1 MITHYEIYYTDA
13 SGQFVRA
20 PNPPP
25 PEWRERKGVC
35 RHCGEKVFVK
45 AGPLRS
51 FWTHGKGKTCVKKA
65 NRVDEAITAAEEYA
79 RNRGALSTGDEAL
92 KAGFEEQIGSDAKR
106 LAEMQEICG
115 EQQPGTVPVA
125 PVASTPIKSYAS
137 SQLPRT
143 LTQEQV
149 GAPDGKRKKAKD
161 RLYSDEESERIWQQ
175 NYADYW
181 KSHIAQKRSAWRR

>member
-79 RNRGALSTGDEAL
+79 RNRGALSAGDEAL

-106 LAEMQEICG
+106 LAEIREICG
-115 EQQPGTVPVA
+115 EQQPATVPVA
-125 PVASTPIKSYAS
+125 PVASTPIRSYAP

>member
-79 RNRGALSTGDEAL
+79 RNRGALSAGDEAL

-106 LAEMQEICG
+106 LAEIQEICG

>member
-1 MITHYEIYYTDA
+1 MIAHYEIYYTDEN
-13 SGQFVRA
+13 GQFVRA

-45 AGPLRS
+45 AGLLRS

-79 RNRGALSTGDEAL
+79 RNRGALSAGDEAL

-106 LAEMQEICG
+106 LAEIQEICG

-125 PVASTPIKSYAS
+125 PVASTPIRSYAP

>member
-1 MITHYEIYYTDA
+1 MITHYEIYYTDEN
-13 SGQFVRA
+13 GQFVRA

>member
-35 RHCGEKVFVK
+35 RPCGEKVFVK
-45 AGPLRS
+45 AGLLRS

-79 RNRGALSTGDEAL
+79 RNRGALSAGDEAL

-106 LAEMQEICG
+106 LAEIQEICG

-125 PVASTPIKSYAS
+125 PVASTPIRSYAS

-161 RLYSDEESERIWQQ
+161 RLYSDEEFERIWQQ

>member
-106 LAEMQEICG
+106 LAEIQEICG

-125 PVASTPIKSYAS
+125 PVASTPIRSYAS

>member
-1 MITHYEIYYTDA
+1 MITHYEIYYTDEN
-13 SGQFVRA
+13 GQFVRA
-20 PNPPP
+20 PNPLP

-79 RNRGALSTGDEAL
+79 SNRGALSAGDEAL
-92 KAGFEEQIGSDAKR
+92 KAGFEEQIGSNAKR

-115 EQQPGTVPVA
+115 EQQPGTVSAAPLEVA
-125 PVASTPIKSYAS
+125 HRSKAECLAAVAIP
-137 SQLPRT
+137 PRI
-143 LTQEQV
+143 LT
-149 GAPDGKRKKAKD
+149 
-161 RLYSDEESERIWQQ
+161 
-175 NYADYW
+175 ADYW
-181 KSHIAQKRSAWRR
+181 MTTSGRQQF

>member
-79 RNRGALSTGDEAL
+79 RNRGALSAGDEAL

-125 PVASTPIKSYAS
+125 PVASTPIRSYAP

>member
-45 AGPLRS
+45 AGLLRS

-79 RNRGALSTGDEAL
+79 RNRGALSAGDEAL

-106 LAEMQEICG
+106 LAEIQEICG
-115 EQQPGTVPVA
+115 GQRPGTVPVA
-125 PVASTPIKSYAS
+125 PVASTPIRSYAP

>member
-1 MITHYEIYYTDA
+1 MITHYEIYYTDEN
-13 SGQFVRA
+13 GQFVRA

-106 LAEMQEICG
+106 LAEIREICG
-115 EQQPGTVPVA
+115 EQQPATVPVA

>member
-1 MITHYEIYYTDA
+1 MITHYEIYYTDEN
-13 SGQFVRA
+13 GQFVRA

-79 RNRGALSTGDEAL
+79 RNWGALSAGDEAL
-92 KAGFEEQIGSDAKR
+92 KAAFEEQIGSDAKR
-106 LAEMQEICG
+106 LAEIREICG
-115 EQQPGTVPVA
+115 EQQPATVPVA

>member
-45 AGPLRS
+45 AGLLRS

-79 RNRGALSTGDEAL
+79 RNRGALSAGDEAL

-106 LAEMQEICG
+106 LAEIQEICG

-125 PVASTPIKSYAS
+125 PVASTPIRSYAP

>member
-79 RNRGALSTGDEAL
+79 RNRGALSAGDEAL

-106 LAEMQEICG
+106 LAEIQEICG

-125 PVASTPIKSYAS
+125 PVASTPIKLYAS

>member
-1 MITHYEIYYTDA
+1 MITHYEIYYTDEN
-13 SGQFVRA
+13 GQFVRA

-106 LAEMQEICG
+106 LAEIQEICG

-125 PVASTPIKSYAS
+125 PVASTPIRSYAS

>member
-1 MITHYEIYYTDA
+1 MITHYEIYYTDEN
-13 SGQFVRA
+13 GQFVRA

-106 LAEMQEICG
+106 LAEIQEICG

>member
-79 RNRGALSTGDEAL
+79 RNRGALSAGDEAL

-106 LAEMQEICG
+106 LAEIQEICG

-181 KSHIAQKRSAWRR
+181 KSHIAQKRSAWLR

>member
-79 RNRGALSTGDEAL
+79 RNRGALSAGDEAL

-106 LAEMQEICG
+106 LAETREICG
-115 EQQPGTVPVA
+115 EQQPATVPVA
-125 PVASTPIKSYAS
+125 PVASSPIKSYAS

>member
-35 RHCGEKVFVK
+35 RHFGEKVFVK

-79 RNRGALSTGDEAL
+79 RNRGALSAGDEAL

-106 LAEMQEICG
+106 LAEIQEICG

-125 PVASTPIKSYAS
+125 PVASTPIRSYAS

>member
-1 MITHYEIYYTDA
+1 MITHYEIYYTDV

-79 RNRGALSTGDEAL
+79 RNRGALSAGDEAL

-106 LAEMQEICG
+106 LAEIQEICG
-115 EQQPGTVPVA
+115 EQQPGAVPVA

>member
-1 MITHYEIYYTDA
+1 MITHYEIYYTDEN
-13 SGQFVRA
+13 GQFVRA

-92 KAGFEEQIGSDAKR
+92 KVGFEEQIGSDAKR

>member
-79 RNRGALSTGDEAL
+79 SNRGALSAGDEAL
-92 KAGFEEQIGSDAKR
+92 KAGFEEQIGSDGKR
-106 LAEMQEICG
+106 LAEIQEICG

-125 PVASTPIKSYAS
+125 PVASTPIRSYAP

>member
-1 MITHYEIYYTDA
+1 MITHYEIYYTDEN
-13 SGQFVRA
+13 GQFVRA

-79 RNRGALSTGDEAL
+79 RNRGALSAGDEAL
-92 KAGFEEQIGSDAKR
+92 KAGFEEQIGSNAKR

-115 EQQPGTVPVA
+115 EQQPGTVSAA
-125 PVASTPIKSYAS
+125 PVASTPIRSYAS

-175 NYADYW
+175 NYANYW

>member
-79 RNRGALSTGDEAL
+79 RNWGALSAGDEAL

-106 LAEMQEICG
+106 LAEIQEICG

-125 PVASTPIKSYAS
+125 PVASSPIKSYAS

>member
-79 RNRGALSTGDEAL
+79 RNRGALSAGDEAL

-106 LAEMQEICG
+106 LAEIQEICG
-115 EQQPGTVPVA
+115 EQQPATVPVA
-125 PVASTPIKSYAS
+125 PVASTPIKAYAS

>member
-1 MITHYEIYYTDA
+1 MITHYEIYCTDEN
-13 SGQFVRA
+13 GQFVRA

-79 RNRGALSTGDEAL
+79 RNRGALSAGDEAL

-106 LAEMQEICG
+106 LAEIQEICG

-125 PVASTPIKSYAS
+125 PVASTPIRSYAP

>member
-79 RNRGALSTGDEAL
+79 RNRGALSAGDEAL

-106 LAEMQEICG
+106 LAEIQEICG

-125 PVASTPIKSYAS
+125 PVASTPIRSYAP

-175 NYADYW
+175 NYANYW

>member
-1 MITHYEIYYTDA
+1 MITHYEIYYTDEN
-13 SGQFVRA
+13 GQFVRA

-79 RNRGALSTGDEAL
+79 RNRGALSAGDEAL

-106 LAEMQEICG
+106 LAEIQEICG

-125 PVASTPIKSYAS
+125 PLEA
-137 SQLPRT
+137 
-143 LTQEQV
+143 
-149 GAPDGKRKKAKD
+149 GAVLFSRD
-161 RLYSDEESERIWQQ
+161 RHFERIPTLRL
-175 NYADYW
+175 
-181 KSHIAQKRSAWRR
+181 IG

>member
-1 MITHYEIYYTDA
+1 MITHYEIYYTDEN
-13 SGQFVRA
+13 GQFVRA

-51 FWTHGKGKTCVKKA
+51 FWTHGKGMTCVKKA

-79 RNRGALSTGDEAL
+79 RNRGALSAGDEAL

-106 LAEMQEICG
+106 LAETREICG
-115 EQQPGTVPVA
+115 EQQPATVPVA
-125 PVASTPIKSYAS
+125 PAASTPIKSYAS

>member
-106 LAEMQEICG
+106 LAEIQEICG

>member
-25 PEWRERKGVC
+25 PEWRERQGVC

-65 NRVDEAITAAEEYA
+65 NRVDEAIAAAEEYA
-79 RNRGALSTGDEAL
+79 RNRGALSAGDEAL

-106 LAEMQEICG
+106 LAEIQEICG

-125 PVASTPIKSYAS
+125 PVASTPIRSYAP

>member
-1 MITHYEIYYTDA
+1 MITHYEIYYTDEN
-13 SGQFVRA
+13 GQFVRA

-106 LAEMQEICG
+106 LAEIQEICG

-125 PVASTPIKSYAS
+125 PVASTPIRSYAP

>member
-79 RNRGALSTGDEAL
+79 RNRGALSAGDEAL

-106 LAEMQEICG
+106 LAEIREICG
-115 EQQPGTVPVA
+115 EQQPATVPVA

>member
-79 RNRGALSTGDEAL
+79 RNRGALSAGDEAL

-106 LAEMQEICG
+106 LAEIQEICG

-125 PVASTPIKSYAS
+125 PVASTPIRSYAP
-137 SQLPRT
+137 SQLART

>member
-79 RNRGALSTGDEAL
+79 RNRGALSAGDEAL

>member
-1 MITHYEIYYTDA
+1 MITHYEIYYTDEN
-13 SGQFVRA
+13 GQFVRA

-51 FWTHGKGKTCVKKA
+51 FWTHGMGKTCVKKA

-79 RNRGALSTGDEAL
+79 RNRGALSAGDEAL

-106 LAEMQEICG
+106 LAEIQEICG
-115 EQQPGTVPVA
+115 EQQPATVPVA

>member
-79 RNRGALSTGDEAL
+79 RNRGALSAGDEAL

-125 PVASTPIKSYAS
+125 PVASTPIRSYAS

>member
-45 AGPLRS
+45 AGLLRS

-79 RNRGALSTGDEAL
+79 RNRGALSAGDEAL

-106 LAEMQEICG
+106 LAEIQEICG
-115 EQQPGTVPVA
+115 EQQPATVPVA

>member
-1 MITHYEIYYTDA
+1 MITHYEIYYTDEN
-13 SGQFVRA
+13 GQFVRA
-20 PNPPP
+20 PNPLP

-65 NRVDEAITAAEEYA
+65 NRVDEAFTAAEEYA
-79 RNRGALSTGDEAL
+79 RNRGALSAGDEAL

-106 LAEMQEICG
+106 LAEIQEICG
-115 EQQPGTVPVA
+115 EQQPATVPVA

-143 LTQEQV
+143 LTQEQA

>member
-79 RNRGALSTGDEAL
+79 RNRGALSAGDEAL

-125 PVASTPIKSYAS
+125 PVASTPIKLYAS

>member
-79 RNRGALSTGDEAL
+79 RNRGALSAGDEAL

-125 PVASTPIKSYAS
+125 PVASTPIRSYAP

-149 GAPDGKRKKAKD
+149 GATDGKRKKAKD